1 MLTHEQRLRAYTLTI
16 LGLVIVGG
24 VAFNIAVLSR
34 LSDIRLM
41 NDVRSFSNALERYKL
56 AYWSYP
62 EGSFDLRDGAVL
74 SENGFARGQVTY
86 YSGAM
91 RSGKKVLFEGN
102 ADGYRLTFT
111 LRNTWPAQGI
121 TDRKCMMTTRAQL
134 YCGEA
139 QNGGP

>member
-1 MLTHEQRLRAYTLTI
+1 MLTHAQRLRAYTLTI
-16 LGLVIVGG
+16 LGLVIVSA
-24 VAFNIAVLSR
+24 VFFNIGARSR

-62 EGSFDLRDGAVL
+62 EGSLDLRDDVVL
-74 SENGFARGQVTY
+74 SENGFARGRVMY

-91 RSGKKVLFEGN
+91 RSVQKVLFEGN

-111 LRNTWPAQGI
+111 FRSAWPEQGI
-121 TDRKCMMTTRAQL
+121 MERKCVMTTLAQL
-134 YCGEA
+134 QCGEA
-139 QNGGP
+139 QNRGS